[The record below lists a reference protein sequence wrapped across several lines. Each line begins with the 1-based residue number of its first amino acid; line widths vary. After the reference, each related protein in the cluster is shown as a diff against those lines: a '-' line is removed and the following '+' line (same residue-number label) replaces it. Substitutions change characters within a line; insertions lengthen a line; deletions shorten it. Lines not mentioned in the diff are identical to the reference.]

1 MAESRQDYLDLVAEV
16 TEHDRLYY
24 LESQPRIDDQEYDR
38 LYRRLRDVEAAH
50 PEWVVSWS
58 PTLRVGHEPASAFP
72 KVVREVPMLSLDNTY
87 DEAELHAFHDRIT
100 RALDGEPVAYVVEPK
115 IDGLSVELVYR
126 DGVIA
131 LGATRGDGI
140 TGEDVTGN
148 LRTVR
153 GVPLRLPRDLTIT
166 VRGEVY
172 MARADFARVN
182 EERAAAGELPFK
194 NARNSAAGS
203 LKLLDPRQVAA
214 RPLRAIF
221 YDAVA
226 GEVLAGSHHE
236 VLDLLAGLGLP
247 TTAGLKRCCDSWDQL
262 WQAIGEWEKAR
273 DDLPYETDGVVV
285 KVDSF
290 LQRRALGAT
299 SKFPRWAIAYKF
311 PANQAITTVHGVVGS
326 VGRTGTVTPI
336 AFLEPVEL
344 SGTTVKRASLHNWDQ
359 VARLGIGPGD
369 RVLVHKAGEIIP
381 QVLSVVEKH
390 AEAPTP
396 PPVACPSCQTALV
409 RDEGKVA
416 LRCPNSLGC
425 PAQLAMS
432 IQFFAGRGQMNIDG
446 LGEKVTQSLI
456 DTGLVAN
463 VADLFALTQEQ
474 VEGLE
479 RFAETSAKNLVE
491 AIARAGKTAS
501 FARLLAALGIP
512 HVGGVA
518 ARAVAQRFRRMADL
532 LAVVDEGV
540 EAAVERISEI
550 PGVGEVIARSLVEF
564 LARSETREVLRLLVE
579 RGVDPVEPEAPAAA
593 TSGPLGGKT
602 FVITGTLSSPRSQVQ
617 HRIESA
623 GGKVT
628 GSVSKATDYLVAGA
642 NTGQSKLAAA
652 ARHGVTVIDEAALE
666 ALLSDQR

>member
-1 MAESRQDYLDLVAEV
+1 MGESRQEYLDLVAELG
-16 TEHDRLYY
+16 EHDRLYY
-24 LESQPRIDDQEYDR
+24 VDANPRIADQEYDR
-38 LYRRLRDVEAAH
+38 LYRRLRELEEAH
-50 PEWVVSWS
+50 PDWVVAWS
-58 PTLRVGHEPASAFP
+58 PTRRVGHQPASAFP
-72 KVVREVPMLSLDNTY
+72 KVVRDIPMLSLDNTY
-87 DEAELHAFHDRIT
+87 DQEELRAFHDRIA

-115 IDGLSVELVYR
+115 IDGLSVELVYKE
-126 DGVIA
+126 GLLV
-131 LGATRGDGI
+131 LGATRGDGT

-153 GVPLRLPRDLTIT
+153 GVPLKLARELSLT

-172 MARADFARVN
+172 MTRADFARVN
-182 EERAAAGELPFK
+182 EERVAAGELPFK

-214 RPLRAIF
+214 RPLRAIL
-221 YDAVA
+221 YDAV
-226 GEVLAGSHHE
+226 GGDDLARSHHE
-236 VLDLLAGLGLP
+236 VLDLLADLGVP
-247 TTAGLKRCCDSWDQL
+247 TSPHNVRCVSWDDL
-262 WQAIGEWEKAR
+262 WRAVADWEGR
-273 DDLPYETDGVVV
+273 REGLPYETDGVVI

-311 PANQAITTVHGVVGS
+311 PANQVVTTVHQVVGS

-369 RVLVHKAGEIIP
+369 RVLLHKAGEIIP

-390 AEAPTP
+390 AEAPTLP
-396 PPVACPSCQTALV
+396 PTACPSCQTALV

-416 LRCPNSLGC
+416 LRCPNALGC

-456 DTGLVAN
+456 DAGLVAN

-479 RFAETSAKNLVE
+479 RFAEQSARNLVE

-501 FARLLAALGIP
+501 FSRLLAALGIP

-518 ARAVAQRFRRMADL
+518 ARAVAQRYRRMADL
-532 LAVVDEGV
+532 LAVVDQGV
-540 EAAVERISEI
+540 EPAVERISEI
-550 PGVGEVIARSLVEF
+550 PGVGEVIARSLVELF
-564 LARSETREVLRLLVE
+564 ARPQTREVLRQLAA
-579 RGVDPVEPEAPAAA
+579 RGVDPVEPEAPAALA
-593 TSGPLGGKT
+593 SGPLGGKT
-602 FVITGTLSSPRSQVQ
+602 FVITGTLSAPRSEVQ
-617 HRIESA
+617 HRIERA

-628 GSVSKATDYLVAGA
+628 GSVSKGTDYLVAGD
-642 NTGQSKLAAA
+642 NTGQSKLTAA

-666 ALLSDQR
+666 SLLTDQG

>member
-1 MAESRQDYLDLVAEV
+1 MAESRQSYLDLVAELS
-16 TEHDRLYY
+16 EHDRLYY
-24 LESQPRIDDQEYDR
+24 VEAQPRIADHEYDR
-38 LYRRLRDVEAAH
+38 LYRRLRELEEAH
-50 PEWVVSWS
+50 PDWVVAWS
-58 PTLRVGHEPASAFP
+58 PTRRVGHQPASAFP

-87 DEAELHAFHDRIT
+87 DEAELRAFHDRIA
-100 RALDGEPVAYVVEPK
+100 RALDGEPVSYVVEPK

-126 DGVIA
+126 DGLLA
-131 LGATRGDGI
+131 LGATRGDGT

-153 GVPLRLPRDLTIT
+153 GVPLRLARELSLTI
-166 VRGEVY
+166 RGEVY
-172 MARADFARVN
+172 MTRADFARVN
-182 EERAAAGELPFK
+182 AERVAAGEAPFK

-214 RPLRAIF
+214 RPLRATL

-226 GEVLAGSHHE
+226 GEALARSHHE
-236 VLDLLAGLGLP
+236 VLDLLGELGVP
-247 TTAGLKRCCDSWDQL
+247 TSPHNVRCESWDDL
-262 WQAIGEWEKAR
+262 WRAITAWEGR
-273 DDLPYETDGVVV
+273 REELPYDTDGVVV

-311 PANQAITTVHGVVGS
+311 PANQAITTVHRVVGS

-369 RVLVHKAGEIIP
+369 RVLLHKAGEIIP

-390 AEAPTP
+390 AEAPTLP
-396 PPVACPSCQTALV
+396 PAACPSCETPLV

-416 LRCPNSLGC
+416 LRCPNALGC

-456 DTGLVAN
+456 DAGLVKN

-479 RFAETSAKNLVE
+479 RFAEQSARNLIE

-518 ARAVAQRFRRMADL
+518 ARAIAQRYRRMADL

-540 EAAVERISEI
+540 EPAVERISEI
-550 PGVGEVIARSLVEF
+550 PGVGEVIARSLVE
-564 LARSETREVLRLLVE
+564 LMARPDAREVLRLLAA
-579 RGVDPVEPEAPAAA
+579 RGVDPVEPEETPVAA
-593 TSGPLGGKT
+593 SGPLGGKT
-602 FVITGTLSSPRSQVQ
+602 FVITGTLSTPRSEVQ
-617 HRIESA
+617 HRIERA

-628 GSVSKATDYLVAGA
+628 GSVSKGTDYLVAGDK
-642 NTGQSKLAAA
+642 TGQSKLSAAA
-652 ARHGVTVIDEAALE
+652 KNGVTVIGEAELE
-666 ALLSDQR
+666 RLLAGDA